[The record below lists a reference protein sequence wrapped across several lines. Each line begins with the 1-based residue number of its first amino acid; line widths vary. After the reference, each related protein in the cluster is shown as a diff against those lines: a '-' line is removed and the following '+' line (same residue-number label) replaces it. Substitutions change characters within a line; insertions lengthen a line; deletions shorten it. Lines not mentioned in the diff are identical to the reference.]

1 MPRSNRQHER
11 LKAQLAKR
19 DLTLSDIA
27 RQLQVAPSSVT
38 IVSQGLRRSRRI
50 ELALATAVGST
61 PEKLWPGRYA
71 LEAGEANMPAP

>member
-1 MPRSNRQHER
+1 M
-11 LKAQLAKR
+11 AKR

-61 PEKLWPGRYA
+61 PEKLWPRRYA
-71 LEAGEANMPAP
+71 LEAREAKMPAP